1 MNRVSKYISIIIFL
15 LFASCTTVKDAL
27 QGKKADNSDEFL
39 KKKKNPLILPPEY
52 GKLPVPKSET
62 INETSAAEAE
72 IEILLDSITD
82 EASPE
87 MSKDSKSTEEF
98 ILEQIKR

>member
-39 KKKKNPLILPPEY
+39 IKKKIL
-52 GKLPVPKSET
+52 
-62 INETSAAEAE
+62 
-72 IEILLDSITD
+72 
-82 EASPE
+82 
-87 MSKDSKSTEEF
+87 
-98 ILEQIKR
+98 

>member
-39 KKKKNPLILPPEY
+39 IKKKNPLILPPEY

>member
-1 MNRVSKYISIIIFL
+1 MAKDSG
-15 LFASCTTVKDAL
+15 CTELAVGVETV
-27 QGKKADNSDEFL
+27 
-39 KKKKNPLILPPEY
+39 
-52 GKLPVPKSET
+52 
-62 INETSAAEAE
+62 NETTAAEAE

-82 EASPE
+82 ETSPE